1 VAVKSKEPYIL
12 IGLYETLYF
21 QKYGKKPRLNKFREK
36 WAMQDVIDSV
46 GYDRARELLE
56 YYFKTSKNGHP
67 LNFFFYNFDRIDQV
81 ESDMRRDKANRAMLR
96 EQTKKLVEGGEV

>member
-1 VAVKSKEPYIL
+1 MAEKSKEPYIL
-12 IGLYETLYF
+12 IGIYERLYF
-21 QKYGKKPRLNKFREK
+21 EKYNKKPRLNKFREK

-46 GYDRARELLE
+46 GYDRARELIE

-81 ESDMRRDKANRAMLR
+81 ESDARRDKANRNMLR
-96 EQTKKLVEGGEV
+96 EQTKKLVEGGAE

>member
-81 ESDMRRDKANRAMLR
+81 ESDMRRDKENRAMLR
-96 EQTKKLVEGGEV
+96 EQTKKLVEGGQE

>member
-21 QKYGKKPRLNKFREK
+21 QKYNKKPRLNKFREK

-46 GYDRARELLE
+46 GYDRAKELLE
-56 YYFKTSKNGHP
+56 YYFKTSKSGHP

-81 ESDMRRDKANRAMLR
+81 QIDIQKDKANRAMLR
-96 EQTKKLVEGGEV
+96 EQTKKLVEGGQE